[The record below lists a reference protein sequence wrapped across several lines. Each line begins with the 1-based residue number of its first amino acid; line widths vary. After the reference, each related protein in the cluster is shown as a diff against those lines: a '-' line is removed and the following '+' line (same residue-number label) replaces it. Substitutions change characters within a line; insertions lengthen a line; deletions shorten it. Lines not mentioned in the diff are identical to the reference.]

1 MANLISGSADTALVT
16 AASKAALAG
25 VPYDQSDIHKRMSK
39 SHAKMAKATGDMW
52 SKALGVVGD
61 VGSKLVEQAKRNN
74 NDGEWDVDPDF
85 IEQVETNFP
94 ESSITGPTIGDV
106 GQTEFKDLS
115 NLELERSELS
125 LTEKKEFGEGIL
137 SYKDVNGNDNAI
149 TVMSTEQKLD
159 SLREQKSNVGKKN
172 TINPTTGLEWT
183 RKERRAEKRRIRTV
197 MDNVRRSNV
206 DFGAFEQEMTE
217 RLATGGINEKASGM
231 YNMNGL
237 LFAEA
242 MLAKGKPVKQ
252 DDPNFAAYD
261 GARAI
266 KGYNDDGNMIFTY
279 VNKYGEPFKDKDGN
293 NITIGKGDLD
303 TLFVPKNQPVRDEVD
318 NLIPVSA
325 IQRDGSR
332 KYGTDIYKNQNKK
345 VIDEQVTDKNTF
357 LDIAFYNTSGTR
369 GPLADALN
377 AIEYDEERV
386 AQTKET
392 PMFGMLISAIE
403 GIGGKDDLDVT
414 GDDEFTDADYAT
426 QENLDKVIKK
436 ALSGDNIELGKTLL
450 ELYYNSEVDHIYTN
464 AVNANTDEEGVEK
477 GRLNNLIKK
486 V

>member
-1 MANLISGSADTALVT
+1 MANQISGSADPTLVA

-25 VPYDQSDIHKRMSK
+25 VPYDQSDIHKRLSK

-52 SKALGVVGD
+52 SKALGVVSD
-61 VGSKLVEQAKRNN
+61 VGSKLVKSAKQSNTN
-74 NDGEWDVDPDF
+74 TEWDKNQGGLYEDKTSGVNPDNKTGMVNVRNPKTGK
-85 IEQVETNFP
+85 IEEVAAENRFTHFDN
-94 ESSITGPTIGDV
+94 
-106 GQTEFKDLS
+106 
-115 NLELERSELS
+115 
-125 LTEKKEFGEGIL
+125 
-137 SYKDVNGNDNAI
+137 NGNSNNI
-149 TVMSTEQKLD
+149 TIQSTEQKLD

-266 KGYNDDGNMIFTY
+266 KGYDDDGNMIFTY
-279 VNKYGEPFKDKDGN
+279 VNKGGVPFKDKDGN

-386 AQTKET
+386 PQTKET